1 MAKWNIDP
9 DHSVAAFKVHH
20 MMVSHVRGQY
30 NKLSGAVQFDP
41 SDHSSFSLEVMVDAT
56 GLYTGIK
63 KRDDHLASPDFFDVA
78 THPTITFKS
87 TGFTASGDG
96 GTLTGDLSIHGIT
109 KSIPLEVAFSGPVI
123 SPEDFG
129 GETTLGITATATI
142 NRQDFDMAWNVPL
155 NDGGVMVGWDI
166 GINLD
171 IEADLEE

>member
-9 DHSVAAFKVHH
+9 DHSVAAFKVQH

-41 SDHSSFSLEVMVDAT
+41 ADRSSFSLELMVDAT
-56 GLYTGIK
+56 GLYTGIR

-87 TGFTASGDG
+87 TGFTASGNG
-96 GTLTGDLSIHGIT
+96 GRLTGDLAIHGVT
-109 KSIPLEVAFSGPVI
+109 KSVTLEVTFSGPVV

-142 NRQDFDMAWNVPL
+142 NREDFGMAWNVPI
-155 NDGGVMVGWDI
+155 NDEGVMVGRDI